1 MVFLGL
7 RTLQKRLYSN
17 EKVYKYENSI
27 KMKLVDSCLQS
38 ESLKKK
44 LQGLNELK
52 DIVKSVTYVSEKNK
66 WIKMW
71 VIENNIF

>member
-7 RTLQKRLYSN
+7 RNLQKRLYST
-17 EKVYKYENSI
+17 ERVYKYENTI

-44 LQGLNELK
+44 LQGIN
-52 DIVKSVTYVSEKNK
+52 
-66 WIKMW
+66 
-71 VIENNIF
+71 

>member
-17 EKVYKYENSI
+17 EKVYKYENYI
-27 KMKLVDSCLQS
+27 KMKLLDSCLQS

>member
-1 MVFLGL
+1 MIFSGL
-7 RTLQKRLYSN
+7 RSLQKR
-17 EKVYKYENSI
+17 VYNNDIVYEYENII

-52 DIVKSVTYVSEKNK
+52 DIVKSVIYTT
-66 WIKMW
+66 
-71 VIENNIF
+71 

>member
-1 MVFLGL
+1 MVFMGL
-7 RTLQKRLYSN
+7 RTLQKRLYST
-17 EKVYKYENSI
+17 EKVYRYENTI

-52 DIVKSVTYVSEKNK
+52 DIVRSVTYVSEKNR
-66 WIKMW
+66 WIKEW
-71 VIENNIF
+71 VKENNIF